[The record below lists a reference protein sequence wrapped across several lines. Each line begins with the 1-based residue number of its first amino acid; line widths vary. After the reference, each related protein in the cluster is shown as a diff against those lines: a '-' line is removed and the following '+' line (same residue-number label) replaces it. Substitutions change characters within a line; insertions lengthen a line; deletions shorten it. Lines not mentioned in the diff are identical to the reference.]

1 MNDNLAQKA
10 VLLALKGD
18 WKEALRVNKES
29 LKENPSD
36 TETLNRL
43 AKAYFE
49 SGDIIKAKSTCQKIL
64 RLDPIDSIACKNLA
78 KWKGIKGK
86 ITPDPKPS
94 QTASFI
100 EEAGKTKL
108 VPLLNLGDS
117 RVISKL
123 NACDEVKIAA
133 HAHKVSLTT
142 LDGKYVGRL
151 PDDLASRLRHL
162 ISAGNTYQVIVKS
175 IDQKVVK
182 VFIKEIQR
190 SKKMQ
195 NVPSFPLDKPEP
207 EEENQ
212 NT

>member
-1 MNDNLAQKA
+1 MNQDLAQKSIS
-10 VLLALKGD
+10 LALEGL
-18 WKEALRVNKES
+18 WKEAIKVNKEI
-29 LKENPSD
+29 LTDNPTD

-49 SGDIIKAKSTCQKIL
+49 SGDVIKAKSTCQKIL
-64 RLDPIDSIACKNLA
+64 KIDPIDSIASKNLA

-86 ITPDPKPS
+86 ITPGCQPS

-117 RVISKL
+117 RIIAKL
-123 NACDEVKIAA
+123 NACDEIKLAT

-142 LDGKYVGRL
+142 LDGRYVGRL

-162 ISAGNTYQVIVKS
+162 ISAGNLYQVIIKS
-175 IDQKVVK
+175 IDQKGIR

-195 NVPSFPLDKPEP
+195 SVPSFPLDKPEP
-207 EEENQ
+207 EEANQ
-212 NT
+212 NS